1 MKGQPAFPIVAG
13 NTVEALGMT
22 QRQYYAAH
30 APEVPEW
37 FKYKSHPHD
46 PGEGMYVL
54 SQHERSLPGGM
65 AKERELQQQRAK
77 KHEAV
82 VMAWRIERIAAW
94 RFAYADALIEAL
106 AHPTGDSNHG
116 E

>member
-1 MKGQPAFPIVAG
+1 MSKTAPAFPIVHG
-13 NTVEALGMT
+13 HFVEALGLS

-54 SQHERSLPGGM
+54 SAHERSLPGGM

-94 RFAYADALIEAL
+94 RFAYADAMIEAEE
-106 AHPTGDSNHG
+106 APKD
-116 E
+116 